1 MMHRSGHRH
10 DPLRPTE
17 SSGRGGATSVRS
29 MEPSPPSGPPHA
41 VRHPS
46 GMWEDAYG
54 ALGPAKPGLGPRQ
67 DPTSEFP
74 TGPAVGER
82 LPDIVAPDQHGDLVD
97 VHTDRAGRPAVV
109 VFYRSA
115 VW

>member
-1 MMHRSGHRH
+1 MRHESGY
-10 DPLRPTE
+10 
-17 SSGRGGATSVRS
+17 
-29 MEPSPPSGPPHA
+29 
-41 VRHPS
+41 
-46 GMWEDAYG
+46 WEDEYG

-67 DPTSEFP
+67 DPVGEFP

-82 LPDIVAPDQHGDLVD
+82 LPDIVATDQTGAIVDL
-97 VHTDRAGRPAVV
+97 HADRADRGAVV